1 MKRSVPSP
9 LNPDR
14 LPSPVVPRPSPWAQ
28 LLHPTT
34 RSSIPHQTP
43 PSPASH
49 LWSPARQARP
59 PPEREAR
66 RRSLM
71 VRAGDRSHHGGGPIG
86 PGPGGSGSHSLR
98 RCSLVSEQEPRRQRQ
113 QAGTA
118 SRDSQQGV
126 PLEAAGLPGTSGA
139 GTGPAA
145 QFPFPRARPA
155 LHPQPDTCD
164 HRQLPMAETKG
175 FLEEH
180 WEPASFPQSKTDST
194 GCKQTPT

>member
-86 PGPGGSGSHSLR
+86 PRPGGSGSHSLR

-113 QAGTA
+113 QAGSA
-118 SRDSQQGV
+118 SGGSWAPRNKWGWHWPCSPV
-126 PLEAAGLPGTSGA
+126 PLSQGPPCPPPSARHLRPQAAPNGRNQGLLGRTLGTS
-139 GTGPAA
+139 
-145 QFPFPRARPA
+145 
-155 LHPQPDTCD
+155 LI
-164 HRQLPMAETKG
+164 
-175 FLEEH
+175 
-180 WEPASFPQSKTDST
+180 SSI
-194 GCKQTPT
+194 